1 MIRDG
6 AAQRV
11 LDRPSRS
18 RLRRVSADHKPP
30 QTYILHT
37 FVIAVVIVVAMVL
50 FLRHQWGG
58 H

>member
-1 MIRDG
+1 M
-6 AAQRV
+6 
-11 LDRPSRS
+11 
-18 RLRRVSADHKPP
+18 SADHKPP

-37 FVIAVVIVVAMVL
+37 FVIAIGLVVVMIL